1 VVEKN
6 TVDALKRIEKW
17 KNAGQLTGILI
28 LSRQLTSQRT
38 VANRLVR
45 WN

>member
-1 VVEKN
+1 
-6 TVDALKRIEKW
+6 
-17 KNAGQLTGILI
+17 LTGILI